1 MKTIWKFILPPIDDV
16 LSISMPIGAQVLTV
30 QTQQGH
36 PCIWALV
43 EPNNPKEDRRFAL
56 AGTGHS
62 IEFSEAMDYIGTFQ
76 IRQGTLVFH
85 LFSYT

>member
-1 MKTIWKFILPPIDDV
+1 MKTIWKFILPPIDDF
-16 LSISMPIGAQVLTV
+16 LEIQMPIGAQILTV

-43 EPNNPKEDRRFAL
+43 EPNNSKEHRRFRL
-56 AGTGHS
+56 AGTGHPM
-62 IEFSEAMDYIGTFQ
+62 EFSEAMDYVGTFQ

-85 LFSYT
+85 LFSCT